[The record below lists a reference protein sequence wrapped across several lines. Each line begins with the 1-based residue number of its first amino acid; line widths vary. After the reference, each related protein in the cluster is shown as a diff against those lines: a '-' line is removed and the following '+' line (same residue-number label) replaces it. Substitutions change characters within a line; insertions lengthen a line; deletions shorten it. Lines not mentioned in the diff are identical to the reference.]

1 MKFICSIEI
10 NKPIIEVV
18 SHFQDPEALKESQK
32 DFLRME
38 PISGV
43 VGEAGSKC
51 KLVYKKFDLFETIIH
66 NKLPDEFY
74 ATYEHKSMTN
84 TMLSK
89 FTAINEN
96 KTKVDTEIE
105 YLVFKGFVVKLMAKL
120 FPNLFKKQVD
130 KWLIRFKA
138 YCENA

>member
-1 MKFICSIEI
+1 MRFVSTTEI

-18 SHFQDPEALKESQK
+18 KHFEDPEALKESQK
-32 DFLRME
+32 GFLKME
-38 PISGV
+38 PISCTE
-43 VGEAGSKC
+43 GEAGAKC
-51 KLVYKKFDLFETIIH
+51 KLVYKKFDLIETIIH

-96 KTKVDTEIE
+96 KTKLDTEIE
-105 YLVFKGFVVKLMAKL
+105 YLEFKGFVVKLIAKL
-120 FPNLFKKQVD
+120 FPNMFKKQVD
-130 KWLIRFKA
+130 KWLVRFKA
-138 YCENA
+138 YCEKV